1 MAMPCSRKA
10 SFGSGLGLHLDEGS
24 NVDRLAGDGNHT
36 IASEMREVQ
45 VQGVHKVEV
54 RNKKSEVSE
63 AVLELRYRR
72 IRVLPPINK
81 QKRYP
86 ALTLTVLQAT
96 ERNPPKDW
104 ERIDWKLITNLPVRS
119 RNEAVEKLRWYAM
132 RWKIETFHKV
142 LKSGFKAE
150 AVKLRATERTV
161 NLIAIFCILSWRV
174 FWMTMLNRT
183 TPDAPPE
190 LAFTATEM
198 YLLDQLIEDGPRHT
212 ASSPVL
218 SLYLT
223 KLARLGGYLARAKDP
238 PPGNIVM
245 WRGLTRLTDVQLGFI
260 LGTQVVGN

>member
-96 ERNPPKDW
+96 ERNPPKRPGKDRL
-104 ERIDWKLITNLPVRS
+104 EAHHQSACPVSQRGG
-119 RNEAVEKLRWYAM
+119 REAALVCHAVEDRDL
-132 RWKIETFHKV
+132 
-142 LKSGFKAE
+142 
-150 AVKLRATERTV
+150 
-161 NLIAIFCILSWRV
+161 
-174 FWMTMLNRT
+174 
-183 TPDAPPE
+183 P
-190 LAFTATEM
+190 
-198 YLLDQLIEDGPRHT
+198 Q
-212 ASSPVL
+212 
-218 SLYLT
+218 
-223 KLARLGGYLARAKDP
+223 
-238 PPGNIVM
+238 
-245 WRGLTRLTDVQLGFI
+245 
-260 LGTQVVGN
+260 GTQTQASRPRR